1 MTSIN
6 PFGARPYTSTAN
18 TGGTA
23 QADNKQQSPVSK
35 SANAPVKVPGRDQVA
50 LSSNGLDMQ
59 QRIAGLGNATV
70 DLAQSLLGSFAEGLF
85 GDAMQGATIDFDS
98 VSLEANSSFAA
109 GISRTQGKGSVTEA
123 AGFSLQDSS
132 HFMGKGTI
140 TLADGQKYDFEVEVL
155 YEASTTAVAGAESK
169 ERQQQAAQDPAM
181 ALPSVDF
188 PDIEWPGSLNDLFK
202 MMDKQVS
209 GDIKRNDEGA
219 TGAEKLGTLSLRLM
233 NLVNSESALDIYSP
247 PEASAKSKHAA
258 NAYAAVEKQA
268 APIKVGPGQ
277 SAPGPD
283 PVVDT
288 QDAPVKVPI
297 SQSAPAPE
305 PVVDAQQQPVRS
317 GGDIPLTISTTPPPD
332 DAA

>member
-6 PFGARPYTSTAN
+6 PFGARPYTN
-18 TGGTA
+18 TSSSPL
-23 QADNKQQSPVSK
+23 ADNKQQSPVSK
-35 SANAPVKVPGRDQVA
+35 SASAPVKVPGQDQVA
-50 LSSNGLDMQ
+50 LSSNGIDLQ

-85 GDAMQGATIDFDS
+85 GDAMKGATIDFDS
-98 VSLEANSSFAA
+98 VSLESNSAFAA
-109 GISRTQGKGSVTEA
+109 GVSRSQAGGKVTQA

-155 YEASTTAVAGAESK
+155 YEASTTAVAGSESE
-169 ERQQQAAQDPAM
+169 ERKQLAAQNPAM
-181 ALPSVDF
+181 PLPAVEF

-202 MMDKQVS
+202 MMDKQIS
-209 GDIKRNDEGA
+209 GTIQNKADGA

-233 NLVNSESALDIYSP
+233 NLVNNESALDIYSP

-277 SAPGPD
+277 SAPGP
-283 PVVDT
+283 VVDK
-288 QDAPVKVPI
+288 QAAPVKVPI

-305 PVVDAQQQPVRS
+305 PVVDTQQQPVRS
-317 GGDIPLTISTTPPPD
+317 GGDIPLTISTTPKPD

>member
-6 PFGARPYTSTAN
+6 PFGARPYTSTSSPL
-18 TGGTA
+18 
-23 QADNKQQSPVSK
+23 ADNKQQSPVSK
-35 SANAPVKVPGRDQVA
+35 SANAPVKVPAQDQVA
-50 LSSNGLDMQ
+50 LSSNGIDLQ

-70 DLAQSLLGSFAEGLF
+70 DLAQSLLGSFAGRLF
-85 GDAMQGATIDFDS
+85 GDAMKGATIDFDA
-98 VSLEANSSFAA
+98 VSLESNSAFATGVSRSEA
-109 GISRTQGKGSVTEA
+109 GGKVTQA
-123 AGFSLQDSS
+123 AGFSLQDSA

-155 YEASTTAVAGAESK
+155 YEASTTAVAGSESDQRK
-169 ERQQQAAQDPAM
+169 QLAAQNPAM
-181 ALPSVDF
+181 PLPAVEF

-202 MMDKQVS
+202 MMDKQIS
-209 GDIKRNDEGA
+209 GAIEKQSDGA

-233 NLVNSESALDIYSP
+233 NLVNNASALDIYSP
-247 PEASAKSKHAA
+247 PEATSKSKNAA

-283 PVVDT
+283 PVVDK
-288 QDAPVKVPI
+288 QAAPVKVPI

-305 PVVDAQQQPVRS
+305 PVVDTQQQPVRS
-317 GGDIPLTISTTPPPD
+317 GGDIPLTISTTPKPD